1 MGEGDGTPAERVAT
15 GSGWVSGV
23 YLGKMDAFRNYE
35 SLVGNTD
42 AVKPRILSPYH
53 IPRSLE
59 CMRDGSVFEDE
70 VHCSQLAV

>member
-1 MGEGDGTPAERVAT
+1 MGEGDGTSAKRVLT

-23 YLGKMDAFRNYE
+23 YLKSDAFRNYE

-42 AVKPRILSPYH
+42 AVKPRILGPYH

-59 CMRDGSVFEDE
+59 CK
-70 VHCSQLAV
+70 